1 MPWPKEG
8 TVKTIQLW
16 AVDKNTGK
24 PSASPVDRVDNTE
37 TEKSLE
43 DLLVTSPELLMP
55 GLTLIGRQVPTDGG
69 PLDLLGI
76 DTDGRLVVFELKR
89 GTLTREAVAQ
99 VLDYASDL
107 AALDEARFARLIEE
121 HSGRLGIEEFAN
133 FADWYSQEYPGQSEN
148 FLDRPKM
155 VLVGLGIDDRARRI
169 VNFLADSRVDI
180 QLLTFNAFRS
190 GDTLLLA
197 RQIESR
203 PPKPPI
209 APSSTKASNLKTLLE
224 TATNLG
230 VKDLLTEVDDFI
242 KQRLQAYSW
251 PNQQGYSYYLQ
262 ERTDAGKFTSRCYVS
277 IWLDTKDHGA
287 LFLGVWARAV
297 TAAGTMAEEFFGNL
311 DVNKDKHGITSLR
324 FRAEDWPSLQELLGT
339 FLAAV
344 VEGWKRLSTEG
355 GESQE

>member
-1 MPWPKEG
+1 M
-8 TVKTIQLW
+8 KTIQLW
-16 AVDKNTGK
+16 AVDQNTDK
-24 PSASPVDRVDNTE
+24 PSASPVKRVDNTE

-76 DTDGRLVVFELKR
+76 DSDGRLVVFELKR

-107 AALDEARFARLIEE
+107 AALDEALFARLIEE
-121 HSGRLGIEEFAN
+121 HSGQLGIEKFSD
-133 FADWYSQEYPGQSEN
+133 FADWYGQEYPGQSEN
-148 FLDRPKM
+148 LLDRPKM
-155 VLVGLGIDDRARRI
+155 VLVGLGVDDRARRI

-203 PPKPPI
+203 PPKAPI
-209 APSSTKASNLKTLLE
+209 APSPTKASNLKTLLE
-224 TATNLG
+224 TATTLG
-230 VKDLLTEVDDFI
+230 VKDLLIKVGDFI
-242 KQRLQAYSW
+242 EQRVQGYSW
-251 PNQQGYSYYLQ
+251 PNKKGHSYYLQ
-262 ERTDAGKFTSRCYVS
+262 ERTDAGKFTLRCYVS
-277 IWLDTKDHGA
+277 IRLDTKDGGA
-287 LFLGVWARAV
+287 LFLGVWARAAI
-297 TAAGTMAEEFFGNL
+297 AAGTVAEEFFGSR
-311 DVNKDKHGITSLR
+311 DVIKDKHGITYLR
-324 FRAEDWPSLQELLGT
+324 FRADDWPSLQEPLER

-344 VEGWKRLSTEG
+344 VEGWRRLLAEA
-355 GESQE
+355 EKSQE

>member
-1 MPWPKEG
+1 
-8 TVKTIQLW
+8 VKTIQLW
-16 AVDKNTGK
+16 AVERDKDT
-24 PSASPVDRVDNTE
+24 PSASPVERVDNTE

-43 DLLVTSPELLMP
+43 DLLVASPELLMP
-55 GLTLIGRQVPTDGG
+55 DLTLIGRQVPTEGG

-76 DTDGRLVVFELKR
+76 DSDGRLVVFELKR

-121 HSGRLGIEEFAN
+121 HSGQLGIEKFTD

-155 VLVGLGIDDRARRI
+155 VLVGLGVDDRARRI

-190 GDTLLLA
+190 ADTLLLA

-209 APSSTKASNLKTLLE
+209 TSSPTKASNLKILLE
-224 TATNLG
+224 TATDLG
-230 VKDLLTEVDDFI
+230 VKDLLIAVDEFI
-242 KQRLQAYSW
+242 EKRIQGYSW
-251 PNQQGYSYYLQ
+251 PNKMGHSYYLP
-262 ERTDAGKFTSRCYVS
+262 ERTDAGGFTSRCYVS
-277 IWLDTKDHGA
+277 IRLDKKERGS
-287 LFLGVWARAV
+287 LFLGVWARAA
-297 TAAGTMAEEFFGNL
+297 TAAGTVTEEFFSSR
-311 DVNKDKHGITSLR
+311 DFIKDKHGITYLR
-324 FRAEDWPSLQELLGT
+324 FRADDWPSLQESLSG

-344 VEGWKRLSTEG
+344 VEGWKGLSDEV
-355 GESQE
+355 EKDQE